1 MLLAAQED
9 MFGLQQGCMHGRP
22 RLRVARTPAEDVIDY
37 NNSLRMGILECYS
50 GMLNGLTKKKANQLL
65 LPYAPVSSWAP
76 PVSWPSLCRWD
87 AFRQSADMSADW
99 QCAETVP
106 NPVVLTELIGH

>member
-1 MLLAAQED
+1 M
-9 MFGLQQGCMHGRP
+9 
-22 RLRVARTPAEDVIDY
+22 DY

-76 PVSWPSLCRWD
+76 L
-87 AFRQSADMSADW
+87 
-99 QCAETVP
+99 
-106 NPVVLTELIGH
+106 H